1 MPAKKQAGPA
11 RKRTTTGPSDAP
23 GAPTTTSAELD
34 AALDDIHGIHGDG
47 LVVRG
52 DKMPNANHSPTGVFA
67 VDLGLC
73 GGLAEGFGAMF
84 YGFESSGKT
93 LLALLACAGYLRK
106 HPDKIAVFVDAEK
119 LYDGAWAAK
128 LGVDTSRLRVI
139 TPDTGEQAIDAI
151 ARMMYVDVVGMVVLD
166 SLPSLVPK
174 AVVDRSAED
183 KTMGAL
189 AALLGILCS
198 KIIVA
203 WGKERRRGHRVTVI
217 NLNQWRM
224 KVGGFVTGDPRTLPG
239 GRQINHLP
247 TTKIAMRGK
256 EEEDKNDDGDT
267 VRISTEL
274 FFKFDKTKHGKS
286 INAGAFTMVLGGGH
300 ESGLPPGSVDDAG
313 TVVVFAI
320 KFGLVTGGGGRYK
333 LTAFTEEVFRK
344 KENIIA
350 WLRANPYEQSLIR
363 ATMIAAMRV
372 RHGMKP
378 LPPDNSLEGLRNV
391 HTLIDMQLVQRIAAT
406 AQDVPTAPAPNT
418 SDEEEGEG
426 DEEV

>member
-11 RKRTTTGPSDAP
+11 RKRIASAPADAP

-34 AALDDIHGIHGDG
+34 SALADIHGIHGDG

-52 DKMPNANHSPTGVFA
+52 DKVPNANHSPTGVFS

-73 GGLAEGFGAMF
+73 GGIAEGFASMI

-119 LYDGAWAAK
+119 LYDKDWAAK

-151 ARMMYVDVVGMVVLD
+151 SRMMYVDVVGMVVLD

-203 WGKERRRGHRVTVI
+203 WGRERRRGHRVSVI

-256 EEEDKNDDGDT
+256 EEEEKTDDGDT
-267 VRISTEL
+267 VRLATEL

-286 INAGAFTMVLGGGH
+286 INAGAFTVVLGGGH

-313 TVVVFAI
+313 TVTVYAF
-320 KFGLVTGGGGRYK
+320 KFGLAGGGPGRYR
-333 LTAFTEEVFRK
+333 LADFTDETFRK
-344 KENIIA
+344 KENITE
-350 WLRANPYEQSLIR
+350 WLRANPHEQKLVR
-363 ATMIAAMRV
+363 ATMIAAMRQ

-391 HTLIDMQLVQRIAAT
+391 HTLIDMQLVTRIAAT
-406 AQDVPTAPAPNT
+406 AQDVPAAAEPNT
-418 SDEEEGEG
+418 GDDEEGEG
-426 DEEV
+426 NEEA